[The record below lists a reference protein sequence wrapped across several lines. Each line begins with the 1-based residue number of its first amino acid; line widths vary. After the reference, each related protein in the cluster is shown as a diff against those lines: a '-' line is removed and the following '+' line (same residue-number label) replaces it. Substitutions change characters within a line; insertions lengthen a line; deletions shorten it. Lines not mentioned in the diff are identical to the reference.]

1 MKIIRFDF
9 VKCVKCVMNVL
20 TCKSALS

>member
-9 VKCVKCVMNVL
+9 VKCVMNVL